1 MEYDFTT
8 EAQRK
13 TEKRFRKVINDFA
26 EVYPKAP
33 NATRAAIKVAEINGI
48 TREGVLYILKR
59 ANIYKTNGNHMPPTI
74 VL

>member
-1 MEYDFTT
+1 MKYDFTT

-13 TEKRFRKVINDFA
+13 TEERFKKVIKDFKD
-26 EVYPKAP
+26 VYPKAP
-33 NATRAAIKVAEINGI
+33 NATRAANKVAELNGM

-59 ANIYKTNGNHMPPTI
+59 AGIYKTNGNHIAPTI